1 MTLAHLS
8 FQFLAG
14 LPLGAYYWPVTVPCS
29 FHLKEEDLLGGE
41 DGGGVAMQISA
52 FSGLYP
58 ATGRAWA
65 VITVGDVQKKGAQRR
80 DEVLVSPLVHIPNV
94 CSPDSVIM

>member
-1 MTLAHLS
+1 
-8 FQFLAG
+8 
-14 LPLGAYYWPVTVPCS
+14 
-29 FHLKEEDLLGGE
+29 
-41 DGGGVAMQISA
+41 MQISA

-65 VITVGDVQKKGAQRR
+65 VITVGDVQKKGAQWR

-94 CSPDSVIM
+94 CSPNSLIM